1 MKLKFADYESQSET
15 YYSDM
20 LEKFKAQARS
30 AVAKK
35 QKELNNLTKQKEEHE
50 A

>member
-1 MKLKFADYESQSET
+1 MKLKFADYEKQSEI

-20 LEKFKAQARS
+20 LARFKSQARS

-35 QKELNNLTKQKEEHE
+35 QKELNSLVK
-50 A
+50 

>member
-1 MKLKFADYESQSET
+1 MKLKFADYEQQSET

-20 LEKFKAQARS
+20 LEKFKSQARS

-35 QKELNNLTKQKEEHE
+35 QKELNNLQK
-50 A
+50 